1 MQSRDDGDI
10 GCFRW
15 GIRGALCAA
24 PSSPFARFAFYSQRP
39 IVACSM
45 KQMHI
50 ERVLFRRVP
59 SVDTY
64 ENSSV
69 CRRQWVS
76 GRVAR
81 HSSRVFT
88 YQSGERGAFAP
99 LDSLVAWKMLPNK
112 FLSSVSRRSFQPFRN
127 FESRTINDTIR
138 HLVEFV
144 NAGRRLA
151 RRGGGCVDPQFSH
164 VRKGCGDK
172 QADSRSPES
181 FAQSRS
187 ISSFTLVE

>member
-1 MQSRDDGDI
+1 MFLPSIRTRIHPCAEGN
-10 GCFRW
+10 GLVAGLR
-15 GIRGALCAA
+15 GIRPVYL
-24 PSSPFARFAFYSQRP
+24 
-39 IVACSM
+39 
-45 KQMHI
+45 HI
-50 ERVLFRRVP
+50 KV
-59 SVDTY
+59 
-64 ENSSV
+64 
-69 CRRQWVS
+69 
-76 GRVAR
+76 
-81 HSSRVFT
+81 
-88 YQSGERGAFAP
+88 ERGAFAP